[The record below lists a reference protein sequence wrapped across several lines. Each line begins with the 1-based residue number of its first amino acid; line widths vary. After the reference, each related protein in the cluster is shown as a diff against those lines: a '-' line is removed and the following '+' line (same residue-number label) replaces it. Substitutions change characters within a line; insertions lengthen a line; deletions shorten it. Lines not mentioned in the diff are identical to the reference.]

1 MPGRSCGPQDA
12 TEMVDG
18 LEQLGV
24 GILFIIGGDGT
35 LKGGAALVQE
45 IARRGLRKSIVGI
58 PKTIDNDIPYLDKS
72 FGVETAF
79 AEAIKAVS
87 CAHVAALAT
96 T

>member
-24 GILFIIGGDGT
+24 DILFIIGGDGT

-58 PKTIDNDIPYLDKS
+58 PKRL
-72 FGVETAF
+72 
-79 AEAIKAVS
+79 
-87 CAHVAALAT
+87 T
-96 T
+96 TTFHTWTRVLGSKPRLPRR